1 MVEFEGEAVSEGSE
15 DEVVFKFEED
25 VISAGPED
33 EVVNDGLRY
42 KYAAV

>member
-15 DEVVFKFEED
+15 DEVVFKFEE